1 MISKLS
7 IYATFLLGALAFW
20 WGIRLGRLLLRR
32 GATADNL
39 FKGKDAASLA
49 FLGLYFA
56 LMFLVLHVPQMQELP
71 LMWRV
76 HGMQVTWTFLRVILL
91 GMCGVGFI
99 ISWKTA
105 RLQVIAVVLVGL
117 LGLGGFT
124 AAEAYFLQPI
134 HASLRD
140 NLRPNG
146 VFQQTSSSSC
156 APAAL
161 ATILHRWGL
170 NATESDVARYAGTS
184 RLGTSMPQLIVA
196 ARELGMD
203 GIELSPTW
211 EQMQQINRPG
221 VLATWLYGQN
231 GRVAHAT
238 ALLGLSDEVATIA
251 DPAFGRIY
259 RVTRSQFD
267 RIWRRTYVPIYRPT
281 DALLSPNQ
289 AATYLQKLGFWQ
301 QATPVSNPERSPNS
315 ASAKGKKA
323 GDGSS
328 ALSPTGQGMSDT
340 VQLADLTAAIQQFQT
355 AMALRPTGELDAETV
370 LFLTGPFLQEVPI
383 LKSQHSPDH

>member
-1 MISKLS
+1 MIARLS

-20 WGIRLGRLLLRR
+20 WGVRIGRLLLKR

-39 FKGKDAASLA
+39 FRGKDSASLA
-49 FLGLYFA
+49 FLGFYFL
-56 LMFLVLHVPQMQELP
+56 LMLLALHVPQLQELP
-71 LMWRV
+71 LELRV
-76 HGMQVTWTFLRVILL
+76 HGMQVTWTILRVILL

-117 LGLGGFT
+117 VGLGGFT

-134 HASLRD
+134 YTSLRD

-161 ATILHRWGL
+161 ATVLYQWGL

-196 ARELGMD
+196 ARALGMD
-203 GIELSPTW
+203 GLELSPTW

-221 VLATWLYGQN
+221 VLATWLYGEN

-238 ALLGLSDEVATIA
+238 ALLSLSDEVATIA
-251 DPAFGRIY
+251 DPAFGKIY

-267 RIWRRTYVPIYRPT
+267 RIWRHTYVPIFRPT
-281 DALLSPNQ
+281 DDLLTPTQ

-301 QATPVSNPERSPNS
+301 PATPIADPGRSPDL
-315 ASAKGKKA
+315 KA
-323 GDGSS
+323 
-328 ALSPTGQGMSDT
+328 A
-340 VQLADLTAAIQQFQT
+340 VQQFQT
-355 AMALRPTGELDAETV
+355 SMALKATGDLDPETV
-370 LFLTGPFLQEVPI
+370 LFLTGPFLQKAPT
-383 LKSQHSPDH
+383 LKSRPRPSDL